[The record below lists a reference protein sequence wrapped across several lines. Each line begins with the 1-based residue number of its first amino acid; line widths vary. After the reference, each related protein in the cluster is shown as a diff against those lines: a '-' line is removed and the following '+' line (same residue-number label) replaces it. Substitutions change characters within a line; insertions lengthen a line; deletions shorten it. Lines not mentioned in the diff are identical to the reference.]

1 MAALSGLPRRLVEQN
16 IISPQ
21 QAQEIFAKAK
31 EDKTHFVAAAVALG
45 KVKPRVLALMA
56 SEEFGIPFLDL
67 TAFDI
72 ELMPEDAV
80 NKDLI
85 EKHRVLPLFKRG
97 NRLYIAQSDPSAVTA
112 IDEIKFTTGMSVEP
126 ILVEEDRLSAAV
138 ERFMSANDDAFAD
151 LDEELDDIELADTAT
166 KKVEDEKDGA
176 DDAPIVRFVNQTLLN
191 AIKGGASDIHFEPY
205 EKSYRV
211 RFRTDGMLHT
221 VSKAPVSSAGKI
233 AARLKVMSQMDI
245 SERRLPQD
253 GRIKMKLSK
262 NKSIDFRVNTLP
274 TLWG

>member
-31 EDKTHFVAAAVALG
+31 EDKTHFVGAAVSMG

-67 TAFDI
+67 TAFEI
-72 ELMPEDAV
+72 ELMPQDII
-80 NKDLI
+80 NKELI

-97 NRLYIAQSDPSAVTA
+97 NRLYVAQSDPSAITA

-151 LDEELDDIELADTAT
+151 LDEELDDRSEEHTSELQSRPHLVCRLLLE
-166 KKVEDEKDGA
+166 KK
-176 DDAPIVRFVNQTLLN
+176 
-191 AIKGGASDIHFEPY
+191 
-205 EKSYRV
+205 
-211 RFRTDGMLHT
+211 
-221 VSKAPVSSAGKI
+221 
-233 AARLKVMSQMDI
+233 
-245 SERRLPQD
+245 
-253 GRIKMKLSK
+253 
-262 NKSIDFRVNTLP
+262 
-274 TLWG
+274 